1 MLPASPANKLAR
13 PRILAQ
19 LVTKVSVQLASAAV
33 AATVV
38 AAYAPAASAQD
49 DTPAAAN
56 VPPAAPGAVTTDDTA
71 PAPVIKYTVKIDAPK
86 DIEELL
92 ESNLDL
98 ERFRNSPRMTR
109 EQLFR
114 LVRAAPE
121 QIRTLVSTSGYYT
134 PEVSVQFD
142 RTATPAVVQVKVV
155 PGEPVKVGETDLVLE
170 GFAPVPDLPADQQ
183 FDAEGLK
190 ASWPLKKGTVFRQD
204 EWEGAKRAI
213 LRQVVQTRYPRAQLT
228 DSRAT
233 VDPEQHVANLRVVL
247 DSGPEMRFGELR
259 IEGLKRYPD
268 TVVRNLN
275 SIKPGDYYSEAALQ
289 AYQSKL
295 QDTGYFASV
304 EVSADLSAVLDQ
316 QLAVAET
323 KADAKADP
331 EADAAADP
339 VVKQQ
344 QATSMAPL
352 PLLVR
357 VTENKR
363 KNVSA
368 GVGFSTNTGNR
379 VSTTYDDL
387 QVFGVRLKS
396 ALTLETKKQTAKV
409 DAYFPITPDGYN
421 HSIGVTYE
429 RSDIAG
435 ETTAVSSVAG
445 KRAWGT
451 PLLER
456 SFTLELLSETK
467 SVDNI
472 PKSTSKS
479 LPLTYAVTW
488 RRLDNLLL
496 PTKGY
501 AINAQIGGALLPVL
515 TDEKF
520 LRGYLRGV
528 YYKPFGAS
536 SNIILRAEAGALGSG
551 SKNGV
556 PSVFLFRAG
565 GDQSVR
571 GYAYQEL
578 GVKEG
583 DATIGGRYLATA
595 SAEYQ
600 YWFKPTWGAAVFY
613 DAGNAGDRVK
623 DLHPKSGY
631 GVGARW
637 KSPVGPLNVDVAYGH
652 AVQKYRLHFSLGFTF

>member
-1 MLPASPANKLAR
+1 MVPSLA
-13 PRILAQ
+13 LAQ
-19 LVTKVSVQLASAAV
+19 DAQT
-33 AATVV
+33 
-38 AAYAPAASAQD
+38 APAAIPANDSA
-49 DTPAAAN
+49 T
-56 VPPAAPGAVTTDDTA
+56 PPAAVPASDATVA
-71 PAPVIKYTVKIDAPK
+71 ANAAPVIIKYTVRVDAPGDLK
-86 DIEELL
+86 ELL
-92 ESNLDL
+92 EDNLDL
-98 ERFRNSPRMTR
+98 ERFRDSPRMTR

-134 PEVSVQFD
+134 PEVSVTFD
-142 RTATPAVVQVKVV
+142 RAATPAVVDVKVV
-155 PGEPVKVGETDLVLE
+155 PGEPVRVGETDLVLE
-170 GFAPVPDLPADQQ
+170 GFAPNPEQPADKQ
-183 FDAEGLK
+183 FDATTLK
-190 ASWPLKKGTVFRQD
+190 ASWPLKKGAVFRQD

-233 VDPEQHVANLRVVL
+233 VDPEEHVANLRVVL
-247 DSGPEMRFGELR
+247 DSGPEMRFGDLR

-275 SIKPGDYYSEAALQ
+275 PIKPGDYYSEAALQ

-316 QLAVAET
+316 QLAT
-323 KADAKADP
+323 ADGAPTDP
-331 EADAAADP
+331 DAPTIAAAT
-339 VVKQQ
+339 
-344 QATSMAPL
+344 AARSMEPL

-368 GVGFSTNTGNR
+368 GVGISTNTGNR
-379 VSTTYDDL
+379 ASLTYDDL
-387 QVFGVRLKS
+387 QVFGLRMKS
-396 ALTLETKKQTAKV
+396 ALTLETKKQTAKT
-409 DAYFPITPDGYN
+409 DLYFPITPEGYN

-435 ETTAVSSVAG
+435 EVTAVSSIAG

-472 PKSTSKS
+472 PKTTSKS

-501 AINAQIGGALLPVL
+501 AINAQIGGAVLPVL

-520 LRGYLRGV
+520 VRGYLRGV